1 MVDGLGQR
9 ASEREVCA
17 VTTSVVRTGA
27 HEARTRDTP
36 RDDLMTILASG
47 RCRDGHRLELVRL
60 ERHERERERER
71 AVRVWRRV

>member
-27 HEARTRDTP
+27 HEARTRDAP

-60 ERHERERERER
+60 ERHERERER